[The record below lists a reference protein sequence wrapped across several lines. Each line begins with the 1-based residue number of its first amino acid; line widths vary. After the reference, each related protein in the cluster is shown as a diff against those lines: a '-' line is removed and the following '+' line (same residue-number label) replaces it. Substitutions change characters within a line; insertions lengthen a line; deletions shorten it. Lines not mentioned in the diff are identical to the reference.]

1 MKKTLMIVLSVLIIV
16 GAGGYLLVKQS
27 YAATPADPLF
37 TVQEAVDDIQRAL
50 TFDEVAKTELEQKI
64 LVRRQEQV
72 ERMLER
78 EDITGE
84 QLEEALQLMVQQRTR
99 VQERLQTVEQKLVQN
114 QVNQKAI
121 EAIQNVQQ
129 QYDENLDRQLETI
142 EKAQQGYEGIGQN
155 IKDETVEEARK
166 RGRVV
171 PSDVIEDVI
180 NQQDNIPVDIQIPA
194 GRGR

>member
-1 MKKTLMIVLSVLIIV
+1 MYVFSALIVL
-16 GAGGYLLVKQS
+16 GAGGYFLVRES

-37 TVQEAVDDIQRAL
+37 AVQEAADNIQRAL
-50 TFDEVAKTELEQKI
+50 TFDDVAKTELEQKI

-78 EDITGE
+78 ENITE
-84 QLEEALQLMVQQRTR
+84 QQLEEALQLMAQQRTR
-99 VQERLQTVEQKLVQN
+99 VQERLQTVEQTLEQN
-114 QVNQKAI
+114 QANERAV

-142 EKAQQGYEGIGQN
+142 EKAQQGYGGVGQAV
-155 IKDETVEEARK
+155 KDETVEEARN
-166 RGRVV
+166 RGRAV
-171 PSDVIEDVI
+171 PSDIVEEVID
-180 NQQDNIPVDIQIPA
+180 QQDNIPVDIEIPG